1 MLCFALPV
9 PDVSLAFV
17 VTAQELC
24 EDTSVNGLDDRCGSA
39 PVAGDRDWCRSVSGD
54 HDRNAAARLND
65 PSQETSEVPSC
76 ASTVE
81 QNTAARDI
89 YKENYSDIKRYVDIL
104 SSDGVIQGLIGPRE
118 APRLWQRHILNCA
131 AVAQLIPE
139 GQRVADVGSGA
150 GLPGIP
156 VALLRPDLE
165 ITLIEPLARRYQFLT
180 AVVDELHLDD
190 QVTVIRSRAEDL
202 HMSFDVVT
210 ARAVANL
217 TKLLAWTAP
226 LFLPSGEL
234 LALKGESVDREIAKA
249 DKELRKRRLD
259 AEVLIVRAA
268 ADADPTRVVRVR
280 HA

>member
-1 MLCFALPV
+1 M
-9 PDVSLAFV
+9 
-17 VTAQELC
+17 
-24 EDTSVNGLDDRCGSA
+24 DDRCGSA
-39 PVAGDRDWCRSVSGD
+39 PVAGDCDWCRSASGD
-54 HDRNAAARLND
+54 HDRSAAARND
-65 PSQETSEVPSC
+65 PSQGASEVPSSS
-76 ASTVE
+76 STVE
-81 QNTAARDI
+81 ENTAARDI
-89 YKENYSDIKRYVDIL
+89 YKEKYSDIKRYVDIL
-104 SSDGVIQGLIGPRE
+104 SSDGVTQGLIGPRE
-118 APRLWQRHILNCA
+118 TPRLWQRHIFNSA

-139 GQRVADVGSGA
+139 GLRVADVGSGA

-156 VALLRPDLE
+156 VALLRPDVQ
-165 ITLIEPLARRYQFLT
+165 ITLIEPLARRCQFLT
-180 AVVDELHLDD
+180 TVVDELHLDD

-226 LFLPSGEL
+226 LFLSSGEL
-234 LALKGESVDREIAKA
+234 LALKGESVDKEIAKA

-268 ADADPTRVVRVR
+268 SDADPTRVVRVR

>member
-1 MLCFALPV
+1 M
-9 PDVSLAFV
+9 
-17 VTAQELC
+17 
-24 EDTSVNGLDDRCGSA
+24 NGLDDRCGSA

-65 PSQETSEVPSC
+65 PSPETSEVSSC

-89 YKENYSDIKRYVDIL
+89 YKEKYSDIKRYVDIL

-234 LALKGESVDREIAKA
+234 LALKGESVGREIAKA
-249 DKELRKRRLD
+249 DKELRKRRLNT
-259 AEVLIVRAA
+259 EVLIVRAA